1 MVAGQWGAG
10 SGGESA
16 AAGGWHIA
24 RRGFAVLL
32 CVGMAGCACAPSVP
46 APERVQY
53 IEGRVASREQVTILP
68 KEDGSIGGV
77 VVRAEGV
84 EVLLD
89 KPYATATI
97 ETSGAVTQST
107 YDPKLARQEFQSVL
121 AALPQKPSQ
130 FLLYFLEGT
139 DEMTPESEAEVGKIF
154 EELAKR
160 PSPEI
165 LVIGHTDAVGS
176 MQFNDKL
183 SLQRAEH
190 VRDELIRRGIP
201 AQDIRVE
208 GRGKREPVIT
218 TANGKSE
225 PLNRRVE
232 INVR

>member
-1 MVAGQWGAG
+1 MRCGFAALFCVGVAG
-10 SGGESA
+10 
-16 AAGGWHIA
+16 
-24 RRGFAVLL
+24 
-32 CVGMAGCACAPSVP
+32 CTCAPSVP
-46 APERVQY
+46 SPERVQY
-53 IEGRVASREQVTILP
+53 IDARVASREQVTILP

-84 EVLLD
+84 EVLLN

-97 ETSGAVTQST
+97 ETSGRVTQST
-107 YDPKLARQEFQSVL
+107 YDPQLARREFQSVL
-121 AALPQKPSQ
+121 AVLPARPAQ

-154 EELAKR
+154 AELATR

-176 MQFNDKL
+176 VQFNDKL

-201 AQDIRVE
+201 AKDITIE
-208 GRGKREPVIT
+208 GRGKREPVVS